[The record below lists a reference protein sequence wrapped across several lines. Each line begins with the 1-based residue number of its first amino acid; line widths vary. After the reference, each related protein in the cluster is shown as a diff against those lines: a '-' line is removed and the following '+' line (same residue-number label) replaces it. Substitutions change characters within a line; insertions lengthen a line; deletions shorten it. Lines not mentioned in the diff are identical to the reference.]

1 MRPAADD
8 IGGKSLAGL
17 FGGADFG
24 PIASSEGD
32 FDAPAP
38 RVFMHALTL
47 PTEIEEANCG
57 WPVRKRAR
65 EHWLASVILLDLQD
79 EVESFDLPELNTPG
93 RDPAFR
99 ILQAEP

>member
-24 PIASSEGD
+24 PIDPSEGD

-38 RVFMHALTL
+38 RVFLYALTL
-47 PTEIEEANCG
+47 PAEIEEATCG
-57 WPVRKRAR
+57 WPVRKRAH

-79 EVESFDLPELNTPG
+79 EVESLDLPGLNTPG
-93 RDPAFR
+93 RDLAFR
-99 ILQAEP
+99 IPQAEP

>member
-24 PIASSEGD
+24 PIDSSDRD

-47 PTEIEEANCG
+47 PAEIEETTSR
-57 WPVRKRAR
+57 WPVRKRPVNTG
-65 EHWLASVILLDLQD
+65 WPP
-79 EVESFDLPELNTPG
+79 SFS
-93 RDPAFR
+93 
-99 ILQAEP
+99 